1 VFGASGY
8 VGSNL
13 VPRLGRE
20 ALRVRAAAH
29 SIKVLEAR
37 GGTGAIARRAEAGT
51 HG

>member
-13 VPRLGRE
+13 VSRLGRE
-20 ALRVRAAAH
+20 ALRVRAAAR
-29 SIKVLEAR
+29 SIKEVEAR
-37 GGTGAIARRAEAGT
+37 GWTGAIARRAEAGT